1 MKKNQFSNKLTKL
14 AMVPQAMERYKISRK
29 TLMQY
34 AGYANAIVRF
44 GKSVRIDIT
53 LMDKYI
59 QDCSQRKCH
68 TRKDALESLYSVRDK
83 ITACVGQW
91 DDGWTPDETAHYNEM
106 LAIEVVNK
114 EIERYKK

>member
-1 MKKNQFSNKLTKL
+1 MKKNQFSNELTKL

-29 TLMQY
+29 TLMTY
-34 AGYANAIVRF
+34 AKYANAVVCF
-44 GKSVRIDIT
+44 GRSVRIDIT

-68 TRKDALESLYSVRDK
+68 TRKDTLECLYSVRDK
-83 ITACVGQW
+83 ISACVGQW
-91 DDGWTPDETAHYNEM
+91 NDEWTPDETAHFNEM

-114 EIERYKK
+114 EIERYEK